1 MSQPNQFT
9 KAEEEGKEKPAG
21 ANQFTTGKRSK
32 HDDATRDRMRAE
44 HLARR
49 LYAFAAKEKDEETGE
64 LVEMDATR
72 IAAAKI
78 LIDKGKPNLQ
88 AVEQTQVNDWDN
100 MSEDEMVAMV
110 NALIT
115 SNPGLIQKLGI
126 GLRPVD
132 PAPNAVNTVSEEQ
145 QKAG

>member
-1 MSQPNQFT
+1 MQPNQFT
-9 KAEEEGKEKPAG
+9 KAEEEGRDKPAG
-21 ANQFTTGKRSK
+21 ANQFTTGKRTK

-44 HLARR
+44 HLAKR
-49 LYAFAAKEKDEETGE
+49 LYAFAAKQKDEETGE
-64 LVEMDATR
+64 DVEMDATR

-88 AVEQTQVNDWDN
+88 AVEQTTLNEWDN
-100 MSEDEMVAMV
+100 MSEDEMLEMV

-115 SNPGLIQKLGI
+115 SNPGLIQRLGI

-132 PAPNAVNTVSEEQ
+132 NTSNTGILAPLDTKDQA
-145 QKAG
+145 

>member
-1 MSQPNQFT
+1 MSNQYI
-9 KAEEEGKEKPAG
+9 KAEEEGRDKPAG

-32 HDDATRDRMRAE
+32 HDDATRDKMRAE
-44 HLARR
+44 HLAKR
-49 LYAFAAKEKDEETGE
+49 LFAFAAKQKDEETGE
-64 LVEMDATR
+64 DVEMDATR

-88 AVEQTQVNDWDN
+88 AVEQTQLNEWDN
-100 MSEDEMVAMV
+100 MTEDEMVSMV

-126 GLRPVD
+126 GLRPVENT
-132 PAPNAVNTVSEEQ
+132 PETGISAPTHTKDA
-145 QKAG
+145 A